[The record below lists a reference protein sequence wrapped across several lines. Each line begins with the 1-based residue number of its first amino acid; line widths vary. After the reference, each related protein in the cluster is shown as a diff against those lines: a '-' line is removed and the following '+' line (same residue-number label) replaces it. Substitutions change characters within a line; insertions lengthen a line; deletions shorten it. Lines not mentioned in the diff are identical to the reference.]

1 MPKQFGST
9 LVLSAGDSRVPVW
22 YAVAIFTNMDEGVFE
37 TTPHLNAQTVWDRE
51 EAFFSTRQKSE
62 NEPLLT
68 MCWI

>member
-1 MPKQFGST
+1 MSA
-9 LVLSAGDSRVPVW
+9 LHWLDLSAGDPRVPVW
-22 YAVAIFTNMDEGVFE
+22 YAVAILTNMDEGVYFE